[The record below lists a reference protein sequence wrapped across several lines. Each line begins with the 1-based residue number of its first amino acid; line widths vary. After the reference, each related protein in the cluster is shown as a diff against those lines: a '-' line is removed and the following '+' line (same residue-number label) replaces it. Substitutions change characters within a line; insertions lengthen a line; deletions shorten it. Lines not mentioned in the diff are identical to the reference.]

1 MLKYVLPFCVIAT
14 TAFAGDEPRKIDFT
28 SVIMDQ
34 DDQPLRECTD
44 DPLPKEI
51 RECKAYKSVT
61 LGMIAFRALASAERD
76 VPQDESVRR
85 GHLGLTIYKAAA
97 AQLTAEEI
105 TLIKKQIAKNY
116 SPLVVV
122 RAFGILDPAEKAKP

>member
-1 MLKYVLPFCVIAT
+1 MKWGIVFALLFSTA
-14 TAFAGDEPRKIDFT
+14 AFADDPRKIDFT

-34 DDQPLRECTD
+34 DDQPLRECMD

-61 LGMIAFRALASAERD
+61 LGMIAFRALATPERD
-76 VPQDESVRR
+76 TAQDEVVRR
-85 GHLGLTIYKAAA
+85 GNLGLTVYKATD

-116 SPLVVV
+116 NPLVTV
-122 RAFGILDPAEKAKP
+122 RAFRILDPAEKAKP